1 MYITW
6 GRWSHSHWIISRGR
20 GHIDRRRWSMDH
32 NYLCSRRG
40 RSGVVNVYMPMSVS
54 KMVEVRVVMVVIVVR
69 VMRVVMVC
77 YVMSHIC
84 SVAGMISL
92 VVFHFSPS
100 LRGRAGTE
108 GGGGE
113 E

>member
-1 MYITW
+1 
-6 GRWSHSHWIISRGR
+6 
-20 GHIDRRRWSMDH
+20 MDH

-40 RSGVVNVYMPMSVS
+40 RSDVVNVYMPMSVS

-69 VMRVVMVC
+69 VMRVVMVVMVC